1 MPGVGPAPVQ
11 SRTFLVS
18 GNLQVLDLP
27 WKSFKNES
35 EWEQSKFPWDRE
47 KERGQGVG
55 ERSNSRHLS
64 AHRPTGKWVAHAI
77 SQFLG
82 IFVSRRVVSQLCGT
96 KSVSASRLG
105 GVLFL
110 KWSIPAVAWHLF
122 PWAPPS
128 TCGDRFHYN
137 DDMMSFRLFLV
148 SFPPCWNHLVLA
160 SPCSC
165 GFFWPPLGFPAINFS
180 FWSWSLGFWWKDLA
194 AYNQGNANIF
204 KTIRYHFTLNRLR

>member
-1 MPGVGPAPVQ
+1 MPGVGPALVQ

-96 KSVSASRLG
+96 KSVSASQLG

-148 SFPPCWNHLVLA
+148 SFSSMLESSGFSQSLLLWIFLTTTGVSSHKLFLLIMEFGILVKGP
-160 SPCSC
+160 S
-165 GFFWPPLGFPAINFS
+165 
-180 FWSWSLGFWWKDLA
+180 SL
-194 AYNQGNANIF
+194 
-204 KTIRYHFTLNRLR
+204 